1 MPDAGKKG
9 ETLMENYIFIIQESQ
24 QMRLDKYLAEQ
35 FPEQTRSYLQK
46 LIKDGE
52 VLVNEKN
59 VKTGYQLSA
68 GEEVSVHI
76 PEPKEL
82 DVEPQ
87 EMALDIVY
95 EDEDVILI
103 NKPKGMVVHPAP
115 GHTKDT
121 LVNGL
126 LYHCRENLSGINGV
140 ARPGIVHRID
150 RDTTGIL
157 IVCKNDMSHNSIAAQ
172 LKEHSIT
179 RRYRAL
185 VHGNIKEDQGTIEG
199 AIGRHPVDRKKMAIN
214 ERNGKPAVTH
224 YTVLERFGNYTFV
237 ECVLETGR
245 THQIRVHMS
254 SINHPLVG
262 DEVYGPAKCPF
273 KLQGQCLH
281 AMVLGFVHPRTGEY
295 MEFSA
300 DIPEY
305 FQSLLEKLRNN

>member
-1 MPDAGKKG
+1 
-9 ETLMENYIFIIQESQ
+9 MEQYLFEIQENQ

-52 VLVNEKN
+52 VLVNGKS
-59 VKTGYQLSA
+59 VKTGYQLSK
-68 GEEVSVHI
+68 GDEVSVNI

-87 EMALDIVY
+87 KMDLDIVY

-115 GHTKDT
+115 GHTTDT

-126 LYHCRENLSGINGV
+126 LYHCKDHLSGINGV

-157 IVCKNDMSHNSIAAQ
+157 IVCKNDISHNSIAEQ

-185 VHGNIKEDQGTIEG
+185 VYGNIKEDKGTVEG
-199 AIGRHPVDRKKMAIN
+199 PIGRHPVDRKKMAIN
-214 ERNGKPAVTH
+214 ERNGKSAVTH
-224 YTVLERFGNYTFV
+224 YTVLERFGNYTLI

-245 THQIRVHMS
+245 THQIRVHMT
-254 SINHPLVG
+254 SIGHPLVG
-262 DEVYGPAKCPF
+262 DEVYGPTKCPF

-300 DIPEY
+300 ELPEY
-305 FQSLLEKLRNN
+305 FEELLRKLR

>member
-1 MPDAGKKG
+1 MD
-9 ETLMENYIFIIQESQ
+9 NYLFEIQEDQ

-52 VLVNEKN
+52 VLVNGKN
-59 VKTGYQLSA
+59 VKTGYQLSK
-68 GEEVSVHI
+68 GDEVSVNI

-87 EMALDIVY
+87 KMDLDIVY
-95 EDEDVILI
+95 EDDDVILI

-115 GHTKDT
+115 GHTTDT

-126 LYHCRENLSGINGV
+126 LYHCKDNLSGINGV

-172 LKEHSIT
+172 LKEHSIN

-185 VHGNIKEDQGTIEG
+185 VHGNLKDDTGTIEG
-199 AIGRHPVDRKKMAIN
+199 PIGRHPIDRKKMAIN

-224 YTVLERFGNYTFV
+224 YTVLERFGNYTLI
-237 ECVLETGR
+237 ECKLETGR
-245 THQIRVHMS
+245 THQIRVHMT
-254 SINHPLVG
+254 SIGHPLVG

-273 KLQGQCLH
+273 KLQGQSLH

-300 DIPEY
+300 DLPEY
-305 FQSLLEKLRNN
+305 FEDLLRKLR

>member
-1 MPDAGKKG
+1 MDTYLF
-9 ETLMENYIFIIQESQ
+9 EIQENQ

-52 VLVNEKN
+52 VLVNGKN
-59 VKTGYQLSA
+59 VKTGYQLSK
-68 GEEVSVHI
+68 GDEVSVNI

-87 EMALDIVY
+87 KMDLDIVY
-95 EDEDVILI
+95 EDDDVILI

-115 GHTKDT
+115 GHTTDT

-126 LYHCRENLSGINGV
+126 LYHCKDNLSGINGV

-172 LKEHSIT
+172 LKEHSIN

-185 VHGNIKEDQGTIEG
+185 VHGNLKEDTGTVEG
-199 AIGRHPVDRKKMAIN
+199 AIGRHPIDRKKMSIN
-214 ERNGKPAVTH
+214 EKNGKPAVTH
-224 YTVLERFGNYTFV
+224 YTVLERFGNYTLI
-237 ECVLETGR
+237 ECKLETGR

-254 SINHPLVG
+254 SIGHPLVG

-281 AMVLGFVHPRTGEY
+281 AMVLGFVHPRSGEY

-300 DIPEY
+300 ELPEY
-305 FQSLLEKLRNN
+305 FEELLRKLR

>member
-1 MPDAGKKG
+1 
-9 ETLMENYIFIIQESQ
+9 MEQYLFEIQENQ

-52 VLVNEKN
+52 VLVNGKN
-59 VKTGYQLSA
+59 VKTGYQLSK
-68 GEEVSVHI
+68 GDEVSVSI

-87 EMALDIVY
+87 KMDLDIVY

-115 GHTKDT
+115 GHTSDT

-126 LYHCRENLSGINGV
+126 LYHCKDNLSGINGV

-172 LKEHSIT
+172 LKEHSIN

-185 VHGNIKEDQGTIEG
+185 VHGNIKEDQGTVEG

-224 YTVLERFGNYTFV
+224 YTVLERFGNYTLI
-237 ECVLETGR
+237 ECKLETGR
-245 THQIRVHMS
+245 THQIRVHMT
-254 SINHPLVG
+254 SIGHPLVG
-262 DEVYGPAKCPF
+262 DEVYGSAKAPF

-281 AMVLGFVHPRTGEY
+281 AMVLGFVHPRNGEY

-300 DIPEY
+300 ELPAY
-305 FQSLLEKLRNN
+305 FEELLRKLR

>member
-1 MPDAGKKG
+1 M
-9 ETLMENYIFIIQESQ
+9 ETYLFEIQENQ

-35 FPEQTRSYLQK
+35 FPEHTRSYLQK

-52 VLVNEKN
+52 VLVNGKN
-59 VKTGYQLSA
+59 VKTGYQLSK
-68 GEEVSVHI
+68 GDEVSVNI

-87 EMALDIVY
+87 KMDLDIVY
-95 EDEDVILI
+95 EDDDVILI

-115 GHTKDT
+115 GHTTDT

-126 LYHCRENLSGINGV
+126 LYHCKDNLSGINGV

-172 LKEHSIT
+172 LKEHSIN

-185 VHGNIKEDQGTIEG
+185 VHGNLKEDTGTVEG
-199 AIGRHPVDRKKMAIN
+199 AIGRHPIDRKKMSIN
-214 ERNGKPAVTH
+214 EKNGKPAVTH
-224 YTVLERFGNYTFV
+224 YTVLERFGNYTLI
-237 ECVLETGR
+237 ECRLETGR

-254 SINHPLVG
+254 SIGHPLVG

-281 AMVLGFVHPRTGEY
+281 AMVLGFVHPRSGEY

-300 DIPEY
+300 ELPEY
-305 FQSLLEKLRNN
+305 FEELLRKLR

>member
-1 MPDAGKKG
+1 
-9 ETLMENYIFIIQESQ
+9 MENYLFEIQEDQ

-52 VLVNEKN
+52 VTVNGKN
-59 VKTGYQLSA
+59 VKTGYQLSK
-68 GEEVSVHI
+68 GDEVSVNI

-87 EMALDIVY
+87 KMDLDIVY
-95 EDEDVILI
+95 EDDDVILV

-115 GHTKDT
+115 GHTTDT

-126 LYHCRENLSGINGV
+126 LYHCKDNLSGINGV

-172 LKEHSIT
+172 LKEHSIN

-185 VHGNIKEDQGTIEG
+185 VHGNLKDDTGTVEG
-199 AIGRHPVDRKKMAIN
+199 PIGRHPIERKKMAIN
-214 ERNGKPAVTH
+214 EKNGKPAVTH
-224 YTVLERFGNYTFV
+224 YTVLERFGNYTLI
-237 ECVLETGR
+237 ECKLETGR
-245 THQIRVHMS
+245 THQIRVHMT
-254 SINHPLVG
+254 SIGHPLVG

-281 AMVLGFVHPRTGEY
+281 AMILGFVHPRTGEY

-300 DIPEY
+300 DLPDY
-305 FQSLLEKLRNN
+305 FEDLLRKLR

>member
-1 MPDAGKKG
+1 M
-9 ETLMENYIFIIQESQ
+9 ETYLFEIQENQ
-24 QMRLDKYLAEQ
+24 QMRLDKYLADQ

-52 VLVNEKN
+52 VLVNGKN
-59 VKTGYQLSA
+59 VKAGYALSK
-68 GEEVSVHI
+68 GDEVSVNI

-87 EMALDIVY
+87 KMDLDIVY

-103 NKPKGMVVHPAP
+103 NKPMGMVVHPAP
-115 GHTKDT
+115 GHTTDT

-126 LYHCRENLSGINGV
+126 LYHCKDNLSGINGV

-185 VHGNIKEDQGTIEG
+185 VHGNVKLDQGTVEG
-199 AIGRHPVDRKKMAIN
+199 PIGRHPVERKKMAIN

-224 YTVLERFGNYTFV
+224 YTVLERFGNYTLI

-245 THQIRVHMS
+245 THQIRVHMT
-254 SINHPLVG
+254 SIGHPLVG

-273 KLQGQCLH
+273 KGLQGQCLH
-281 AMVLGFVHPRTGEY
+281 AMVLGFVHPRNGEY

-300 DIPEY
+300 ELPEY
-305 FQSLLEKLRNN
+305 FEDLLKKL

>member
-1 MPDAGKKG
+1 
-9 ETLMENYIFIIQESQ
+9 MENYLFEIQEDQ

-52 VLVNEKN
+52 ITVNGKN
-59 VKTGYQLSA
+59 VKTGYQLSK
-68 GEEVSVHI
+68 GDEVSVNI

-87 EMALDIVY
+87 KMDLDIVY

-115 GHTKDT
+115 GHTTDT

-126 LYHCRENLSGINGV
+126 LYHCKDNLSGINGV

-172 LKEHSIT
+172 LKEHSIN

-185 VHGNIKEDQGTIEG
+185 VHGNLKDDTGTVEG
-199 AIGRHPVDRKKMAIN
+199 PIGRHPIERKKMAIN
-214 ERNGKPAVTH
+214 EKNGKPAVTH
-224 YTVLERFGNYTFV
+224 YTVLERFGNYTLI
-237 ECVLETGR
+237 ECKLETGR
-245 THQIRVHMS
+245 THQIRVHMT
-254 SINHPLVG
+254 SIGHPLVG

-281 AMVLGFVHPRTGEY
+281 AMILGFVHPRTGEY

-300 DIPEY
+300 DLPEY
-305 FQSLLEKLRNN
+305 FQNLLEKLR

>member
-1 MPDAGKKG
+1 MAFY
-9 ETLMENYIFIIQESQ
+9 EFEIQENE
-24 QMRLDKYLAEQ
+24 QMRLDKYLADQ
-35 FPEQTRSYLQK
+35 LPEQTRSYLQK

-52 VLVNEKN
+52 ALVNGRT
-59 VKTGYQLSA
+59 VKTGYSLCQKDQ
-68 GEEVSVHI
+68 VTVHI

-87 EMALDIVY
+87 KMDLEIVY

-115 GHTKDT
+115 GHTTDT

-126 LYHCRENLSGINGV
+126 LYHCKDQLSGINGV

-157 IVCKNDMSHNSIAAQ
+157 IVCKNDMAHNCIAEQ

-185 VHGNIKEDQGTIEG
+185 VHGNLKNDRGIVEG
-199 AIGRHPVDRKKMAIN
+199 SIGRHPVDRKKMAIN
-214 ERNGKPAVTH
+214 EKNGKPAVTH
-224 YTVLERFGNYTFV
+224 YTVLERFGNYTYI

-254 SINHPLVG
+254 SIGHPLVG

-273 KLQGQCLH
+273 PLQGQCLH

-300 DIPEY
+300 ELPSY
-305 FQSLLEKLRNN
+305 FQELLKKLRK

>member
-1 MPDAGKKG
+1 M
-9 ETLMENYIFIIQESQ
+9 ETYLFEIQENQ

-52 VLVNEKN
+52 VLVNGKN
-59 VKTGYQLSA
+59 VKTGYQLSK
-68 GEEVSVHI
+68 GDEVSVNI

-87 EMALDIVY
+87 KMDLDIVY
-95 EDEDVILI
+95 EDDDVILI

-115 GHTKDT
+115 GHTTDT

-126 LYHCRENLSGINGV
+126 LYHCKDNLSGINGV

-172 LKEHSIT
+172 LKEHSIN

-185 VHGNIKEDQGTIEG
+185 VHGNLKEDTGTVEG
-199 AIGRHPVDRKKMAIN
+199 AIGRHPIDRKKMSIN
-214 ERNGKPAVTH
+214 EKNGKPAVTH
-224 YTVLERFGNYTFV
+224 YTVLERFGNYTLI
-237 ECVLETGR
+237 ECRLETGR

-254 SINHPLVG
+254 SIGHPLVG

-281 AMVLGFVHPRTGEY
+281 AMVLGFVHPRSGEY

-300 DIPEY
+300 ELPEY
-305 FQSLLEKLRNN
+305 FEELLRKLR

>member
-1 MPDAGKKG
+1 
-9 ETLMENYIFIIQESQ
+9 MEQYLFEIQEEQ
-24 QMRLDKYLAEQ
+24 QMRLDKYLSEQ

-46 LIKDGE
+46 LIKEGF
-52 VLVNEKN
+52 VLVNGKT
-59 VKTGYQLSA
+59 VKSGYQLSK
-68 GEEVSVHI
+68 GEEVSVII

-87 EMALDIVY
+87 KMDLEIVY

-115 GHTKDT
+115 GHTTDT

-126 LYHCRENLSGINGV
+126 LYHCKDNLSGINGV

-172 LKEHSIT
+172 LKEHSIN

-199 AIGRHPVDRKKMAIN
+199 PIGRHPIDRKKMAIN

-224 YTVLERFGNYTFV
+224 YTVLERFGNYTLI
-237 ECVLETGR
+237 ECKLETGR
-245 THQIRVHMS
+245 THQIRVHMTS
-254 SINHPLVG
+254 KGHPLVG

-281 AMVLGFVHPRTGEY
+281 AMVLGFVHPRSGEY

-300 DIPEY
+300 ELPAY
-305 FQSLLEKLRNN
+305 FEELLRKLR

>member
-1 MPDAGKKG
+1 
-9 ETLMENYIFIIQESQ
+9 MENYLFEIQENQ
-24 QMRLDKYLAEQ
+24 QMRLDKYLTEQ

-52 VLVNEKN
+52 VLVNGKT
-59 VKTGYQLSA
+59 VKAGYQLTK
-68 GEEVSVHI
+68 GDEVSVNI

-87 EMALDIVY
+87 KMDLDIVY
-95 EDEDVILI
+95 EDDDVILI

-115 GHTKDT
+115 GHTTDT

-126 LYHCRENLSGINGV
+126 LYHCKDNLSGINGV

-185 VHGNIKEDQGTIEG
+185 VHGNVKNDTGTVEG
-199 AIGRHPVDRKKMAIN
+199 PIGRHPVDRKKMSIN

-224 YTVLERFGNYTFV
+224 YTVLERFGNYTLI

-245 THQIRVHMS
+245 THQIRVHMT
-254 SINHPLVG
+254 SIGHPLVG

-273 KLQGQCLH
+273 KGLQGQCLH

-300 DIPEY
+300 ELPEY
-305 FQSLLEKLRNN
+305 FEDLLKKLR

>member
-1 MPDAGKKG
+1 
-9 ETLMENYIFIIQESQ
+9 MENYLFEIQENQ

-46 LIKDGE
+46 LIKEGQ
-52 VLVNEKN
+52 VLVNGKT
-59 VKTGYQLSA
+59 VKSGYQLSK
-68 GEEVSVHI
+68 GDEVSVTI

-87 EMALDIVY
+87 KMNLDIVY

-115 GHTKDT
+115 GHTTDT

-126 LYHCRENLSGINGV
+126 LYHCKDNLSGINGV

-157 IVCKNDMSHNSIAAQ
+157 IVCKNDMAHNSIAAQ
-172 LKEHSIT
+172 LKEHSIN

-185 VHGNIKEDQGTIEG
+185 VHGNLKEDTGTVEG
-199 AIGRHPVDRKKMAIN
+199 PIGRHPVDRKKMAIN

-224 YTVLERFGNYTFV
+224 YTVLERFGNYTLI
-237 ECVLETGR
+237 ECKLETGR
-245 THQIRVHMS
+245 THQIRVHMT
-254 SINHPLVG
+254 SIGHPLVG

-300 DIPEY
+300 DLPEY
-305 FQSLLEKLRNN
+305 FEDLLKKLR

>member
-1 MPDAGKKG
+1 MD
-9 ETLMENYIFIIQESQ
+9 NYLFEIQEDQ

-52 VLVNEKN
+52 VLVNGKN
-59 VKTGYQLSA
+59 VKTGYQLSK
-68 GEEVSVHI
+68 GDEVSVNI

-87 EMALDIVY
+87 KMDLDIVY
-95 EDEDVILI
+95 EDDDVILI

-115 GHTKDT
+115 GHTTDT

-126 LYHCRENLSGINGV
+126 LYHCKDNLSGINGV

-172 LKEHSIT
+172 LKEHSIN

-185 VHGNIKEDQGTIEG
+185 VHGNLKDDTGTIEG
-199 AIGRHPVDRKKMAIN
+199 PIGRHPIDRKKMAIN

-224 YTVLERFGNYTFV
+224 YSVLERFGNYTLI
-237 ECVLETGR
+237 ECKLETGR
-245 THQIRVHMS
+245 THQIRVHMT
-254 SINHPLVG
+254 SIGHPLVG

-273 KLQGQCLH
+273 KLQGQSLH

-300 DIPEY
+300 DLPEY
-305 FQSLLEKLRNN
+305 FEDLLRKLR

>member
-1 MPDAGKKG
+1 
-9 ETLMENYIFIIQESQ
+9 MENYLFEIQENQ

-46 LIKDGE
+46 LIKEGQ
-52 VLVNEKN
+52 VLVNGKT
-59 VKTGYQLSA
+59 VKSGYQLSK
-68 GEEVSVHI
+68 GDEVSVTI
-76 PEPKEL
+76 PEAKEL

-87 EMALDIVY
+87 KMDLDIVY

-115 GHTKDT
+115 GHTTDT

-126 LYHCRENLSGINGV
+126 LYHCKDNLSGINGV

-172 LKEHSIT
+172 LKEHSIN

-185 VHGNIKEDQGTIEG
+185 VHGNLKEDTGTVEG
-199 AIGRHPVDRKKMAIN
+199 PIGRHPVDRKKMAIN

-224 YTVLERFGNYTFV
+224 YTVLERFGNYTLI
-237 ECVLETGR
+237 ECKLETGR
-245 THQIRVHMS
+245 THQIRVHMT
-254 SINHPLVG
+254 SIGHPLVG

-300 DIPEY
+300 DLPEY
-305 FQSLLEKLRNN
+305 FEELLKKLR

>member
-1 MPDAGKKG
+1 
-9 ETLMENYIFIIQESQ
+9 MEEFCFVIQENQ
-24 QMRLDKYLAEQ
+24 QMRLDKYLSEQ

-46 LIKDGE
+46 LIKEGQ
-52 VLVNEKN
+52 VLVNGKN
-59 VKTGYQLSA
+59 VKSGYQLSKND
-68 GEEVSVHI
+68 EVFVNI

-87 EMALDIVY
+87 DMDLDIVY
-95 EDEDVILI
+95 EDNDVILI

-115 GHTKDT
+115 GHTTDT

-126 LYHCRENLSGINGV
+126 LYHCKDQLSGINGV

-157 IVCKNDMSHNSIAAQ
+157 IVCKNDASHNSIAAQ
-172 LKEHSIT
+172 LKEHSIN

-185 VHGNIKEDQGTIEG
+185 VHGNLKDDFGTIEG
-199 AIGRHPVDRKKMAIN
+199 SIGRHPVDRKKMAIN
-214 ERNGKPAVTH
+214 EKNGKHAVTH
-224 YTVLERFGNYTFV
+224 YTVLERFGNYTFI
-237 ECVLETGR
+237 ECKLETGR

-254 SINHPLVG
+254 SIGHPLVG

-273 KLQGQCLH
+273 KLHGQCLH
-281 AMVLGFVHPRTGEY
+281 AMVLGFIHPKTGEY

-300 DIPEY
+300 DLPEY
-305 FQSLLEKLRNN
+305 FEDLLKKIR

>member
-1 MPDAGKKG
+1 MSFSKEG
-9 ETLMENYIFIIQESQ
+9 EIIMDSYLFVIQEDQ

-46 LIKDGE
+46 LIKEGG
-52 VLVNEKN
+52 VLVNGRS
-59 VKTGYQLSA
+59 VKTGYQLSC
-68 GEEVSVHI
+68 GDEVCVNI

-87 EMALDIVY
+87 KMELDIVY

-126 LYHCRENLSGINGV
+126 LYHCQGNLSGINGV

-157 IVCKNDMSHNSIAAQ
+157 IVCKNDMAHNSIAAQ

-185 VHGNIKEDQGTIEG
+185 VHGNIKENKGTVEG
-199 AIGRHPVDRKKMAIN
+199 PIGRHPVDRKKMAIN

-224 YTVLERFGNYTFV
+224 YQVLKRFGNYTYI

-245 THQIRVHMS
+245 THQIRVHMA
-254 SINHPLVG
+254 SIGHPLVG

-273 KLQGQCLH
+273 KLEGQCLH

-295 MEFSA
+295 MEYSA
-300 DIPEY
+300 ELPGY
-305 FQSLLEKLRNN
+305 FQELLGKLS

>member
-1 MPDAGKKG
+1 
-9 ETLMENYIFIIQESQ
+9 MENYLFEIQENQ

-46 LIKDGE
+46 LIKEGQ
-52 VLVNEKN
+52 VLVNGKT
-59 VKTGYQLSA
+59 VKSGYQLSKSD
-68 GEEVSVHI
+68 EVSVTI

-87 EMALDIVY
+87 KIDLDIVY

-115 GHTKDT
+115 GHTTDT

-126 LYHCRENLSGINGV
+126 LYHCKDNLSGINGV

-172 LKEHSIT
+172 LKEHSIN

-185 VHGNIKEDQGTIEG
+185 VHGNLKEDTGTVEG
-199 AIGRHPVDRKKMAIN
+199 PIGRHPVDRKKMAIN

-224 YTVLERFGNYTFV
+224 YTVLERFGNYTLI
-237 ECVLETGR
+237 ECKLETGR
-245 THQIRVHMS
+245 THQIRVHMT
-254 SINHPLVG
+254 SIGHPLVG

-300 DIPEY
+300 DLPEY
-305 FQSLLEKLRNN
+305 FKDLLKKLR

>member
-1 MPDAGKKG
+1 
-9 ETLMENYIFIIQESQ
+9 MESYFFIIQEDQ
-24 QMRLDKYLAEQ
+24 QMRLDKYLSEQ

-46 LIKDGE
+46 LIKEGQ
-52 VLVNEKN
+52 VLVNGKL
-59 VKTGYQLSA
+59 VKSGFQLSK
-68 GEEVSVHI
+68 GDEVSVNI
-76 PEPKEL
+76 QEPKEL

-87 EMALDIVY
+87 KMDLDIVY

-115 GHTKDT
+115 GHTTDT

-126 LYHCRENLSGINGV
+126 LYHCKDNLSGINGV

-157 IVCKNDMSHNSIAAQ
+157 IVCKNDLSHNSIAAQ
-172 LKEHSIT
+172 LKEHSIN

-185 VHGNIKEDQGTIEG
+185 VHGNLKTDEGTVEG
-199 AIGRHPVDRKKMAIN
+199 PIGRHPVDRKKMAIN

-224 YTVLERFGNYTFV
+224 YKVLERFGNYTFI

-254 SINHPLVG
+254 SIGHPLVG
-262 DEVYGPAKCPF
+262 DEVYGPVKCPF

-281 AMVLGFVHPRTGEY
+281 AMVLGFVHPRTEEY

-300 DIPEY
+300 ELPEY
-305 FQSLLEKLRNN
+305 FESLLRKL

>member
-1 MPDAGKKG
+1 M
-9 ETLMENYIFIIQESQ
+9 ETYLFEIQEDQ
-24 QMRLDKYLAEQ
+24 QMRLDKYLSEQ

-52 VLVNEKN
+52 VTVNGKN
-59 VKTGYQLSA
+59 VKTGYQLSK
-68 GEEVSVHI
+68 GDEVYVNI

-87 EMALDIVY
+87 KMDLDIVY

-115 GHTKDT
+115 GHTTDT

-126 LYHCRENLSGINGV
+126 LYHCKDNLSGINGV

-172 LKEHSIT
+172 LKEHSIN

-185 VHGNIKEDQGTIEG
+185 VHGNLKEDTGTVEG
-199 AIGRHPVDRKKMAIN
+199 PIGRHPIDRKKMAIN
-214 ERNGKPAVTH
+214 EKNGKPAVTH
-224 YTVLERFGNYTFV
+224 YTVLERFGNYTLI
-237 ECVLETGR
+237 ECKLETGR
-245 THQIRVHMS
+245 THQIRVHMT
-254 SINHPLVG
+254 SIGHPLVG

-300 DIPEY
+300 DLPEY
-305 FQSLLEKLRNN
+305 FEDLLRKLR

>member
-1 MPDAGKKG
+1 
-9 ETLMENYIFIIQESQ
+9 MENYLFEIQENQ

-46 LIKDGE
+46 LIKEGQ
-52 VLVNEKN
+52 VLVNGKT
-59 VKTGYQLSA
+59 VKSGYQLSK
-68 GEEVSVHI
+68 GDEVSVTI

-87 EMALDIVY
+87 KMDLDIVY

-115 GHTKDT
+115 GHTTDT

-126 LYHCRENLSGINGV
+126 LYHCKDNLSGINGV

-179 RRYRAL
+179 RSSRAL
-185 VHGNIKEDQGTIEG
+185 VHGNLKEDTGTVEG
-199 AIGRHPVDRKKMAIN
+199 PIGRHPVDRKKMAIN

-224 YTVLERFGNYTFV
+224 YTVLERFGNYTLI
-237 ECVLETGR
+237 ECKLETGR
-245 THQIRVHMS
+245 THQIRVHMT
-254 SINHPLVG
+254 SIGHPLVG

-300 DIPEY
+300 DLPEY
-305 FQSLLEKLRNN
+305 FEDLLKKL

>member
-1 MPDAGKKG
+1 
-9 ETLMENYIFIIQESQ
+9 MEQYLFEIQSGQE
-24 QMRLDKYLAEQ
+24 MRLDKYLSAQ
-35 FPEQTRSYLQK
+35 FPEQTRSFLQK

-52 VLVNEKN
+52 VLVNKKQ
-59 VKTGYQLSA
+59 VKSGYSLSV
-68 GEEVSVHI
+68 GDEVSVNI

-82 DVEPQ
+82 DIEPQ
-87 EMALDIVY
+87 EMDLEIVY

-126 LYHCRENLSGINGV
+126 LYHCKDHLSGINGV

-157 IVCKNDMSHNSIAAQ
+157 IVCKNDLAHQSIAAQ

-185 VHGNIKEDQGTIEG
+185 VHGNLKDDQGTIEG
-199 AIGRHPVDRKKMAIN
+199 SIGRHPVDRKKMAIN
-214 ERNGKPAVTH
+214 ERNGKPAVTR
-224 YTVLERFGNYTFV
+224 YTVLERFGSYTLI

-245 THQIRVHMS
+245 THQIRVHMAS
-254 SINHPLVG
+254 TGHPLVG

-281 AMVLGFVHPRTGEY
+281 AMILGFIHPRTGEY

-300 DIPEY
+300 PLPEY
-305 FQSLLEKLRNN
+305 FEALLNKLRG

>member
-1 MPDAGKKG
+1 MD
-9 ETLMENYIFIIQESQ
+9 NYLFVIQQDQ

-35 FPEQTRSYLQK
+35 FPEQTRSYLQR
-46 LIKDGE
+46 LIKEGE
-52 VLVNEKN
+52 VLVNGKA
-59 VKTGYQLSA
+59 VKTGYQLSC
-68 GEEVSVHI
+68 GDEVSVNI

-87 EMALDIVY
+87 KMDLDIVY

-115 GHTKDT
+115 GHTTDT

-126 LYHCRENLSGINGV
+126 LYHCKDNLSGINGV

-157 IVCKNDMSHNSIAAQ
+157 IVCKNDMAHNSIAAQ
-172 LKEHSIT
+172 LKEHSIN

-185 VHGNIKEDQGTIEG
+185 VHGNIKEDKGTVEG
-199 AIGRHPVDRKKMAIN
+199 PIGRHPVDRKKMAIN

-224 YTVLERFGNYTFV
+224 YTVLERFGNYTLI

-245 THQIRVHMS
+245 THQIRVHMT
-254 SINHPLVG
+254 SIGHPLVG

-281 AMVLGFVHPRTGEY
+281 AMVLGFVHPRTREY

-305 FQSLLEKLRNN
+305 FEELLRKLR

>member
-1 MPDAGKKG
+1 MSFSKEG
-9 ETLMENYIFIIQESQ
+9 EIIMDSYLFVIQEDQ

-46 LIKDGE
+46 LIKEGG
-52 VLVNEKN
+52 VLVNGRS
-59 VKTGYQLSA
+59 VKTGYQLSC
-68 GEEVSVHI
+68 GDEVCVNI

-82 DVEPQ
+82 NVEPQ
-87 EMALDIVY
+87 KMELDIVY

-126 LYHCRENLSGINGV
+126 LYHCQGNLSGINGV

-157 IVCKNDMSHNSIAAQ
+157 IVCKNDMAHNSIAAQ

-185 VHGNIKEDQGTIEG
+185 VHGNIKEDKGTVEG
-199 AIGRHPVDRKKMAIN
+199 PIGRHPVDRKKMAIN

-224 YTVLERFGNYTFV
+224 YQVLKRFGNYTYI

-245 THQIRVHMS
+245 THQIRVHMA
-254 SINHPLVG
+254 SIGHPLVG

-273 KLQGQCLH
+273 KLEGQCLH

-300 DIPEY
+300 ELPGY
-305 FQSLLEKLRNN
+305 FQELLGKLS